1 MPPIYWTCSNY
12 HDLLQREL
20 FQKVCRITLNDHCS
34 FLQYRM
40 FLKWSAWIRAGLTGV
55 KLQSEKLSELDPHHS
70 TQLCFHPPTD
80 RLHSLS
86 SSHVK
91 AIEFLTSL
99 SCSVALVSHLRFSF
113 YWWFDRC
120 IITEI
125 STCEYGSDLRLEL
138 ASIRKSEAFSI
149 AANDFG
155 ISDFIFKSWEEFI
168 VSRPT
173 LKIIIRLIRSV

>member
-1 MPPIYWTCSNY
+1 M
-12 HDLLQREL
+12 L
-20 FQKVCRITLNDHCS
+20 
-34 FLQYRM
+34 
-40 FLKWSAWIRAGLTGV
+40 LKWTAWIRAGLTGV

-91 AIEFLTSL
+91 AIEFSTSL
-99 SCSVALVSHLRFSF
+99 SCSVALVPLLRVF
-113 YWWFDRC
+113 YRWFDRS
-120 IITEI
+120 ITTEI
-125 STCEYGSDLRLEL
+125 LTCEYGSDLRLEL
-138 ASIRKSEAFSI
+138 ASIRKSDAFSI

-173 LKIIIRLIRSV
+173 LKIIIRLIWSV